1 MKKEGRRKKK
11 EQKSKKKKERGAQNS
26 NCTQEALRQSEE
38 RWQLALIGS
47 NEGIWDHNLVTN
59 EHFLSARCLEIVG
72 YDFEEIDSFDKWL
85 TYIHPD
91 DAVLLQE
98 KFQQH
103 LAKQTQHYSCE
114 YRMRCKD
121 GNYKWLLARGQA
133 LWDDAG
139 KPIRAVGSISDI
151 NERKQFEEELKQAK
165 LELEQRVAERTLEL
179 SKTNERLQQELNIR
193 LYIENA
199 LRESEEKFRQIAEN
213 SQHVVWVSDA
223 FSYKV
228 IYINPIYELVW
239 GRKCEDLYRNNTNW
253 IEAIHLDDR
262 SRVQQALQEK
272 MHLGL
277 YDEEYRI
284 VRSDASI
291 RWIRDRGFPI
301 KNAEGKVYR
310 IAGIAEDITERKQE
324 ETITLKRQ
332 QEFIALVE
340 NSPDIIVRL
349 DRELRHLYINPAIE
363 KETGIPWQ
371 KFIGKT
377 IYEMGLPTEVVT
389 TFEQGARYVMQTGK
403 EHVIEFSLPTT
414 SGVKIFQSRLV
425 PETTRNGVIE
435 SSLGVTRDITPLR
448 VAEMALRQNEMEFRS
463 LSENSPIGI
472 FRMDTE
478 GHCTYTNYYYQ
489 VMCDCTFEEALG
501 DGWLNILHPEDRAR
515 VLTQWS
521 TSLSDKQ
528 KYINEMR
535 YIRKDGSIR
544 YCLVQAV
551 PISGSSGELMGYVGI
566 VEDITES
573 RAITKMKNEFISV
586 VSHELR
592 TPLTSLRASLALL
605 ANGVYDKKPEKGKR
619 MLQVAAESSARL
631 VRLVSDILDLERLE
645 SGKVKLLME
654 SCDTA
659 SLMQQSVEA
668 MRANAE
674 ENEITI
680 KVNPINMQ
688 VWAAPDAIIQT
699 ITNLLSNAVKFSEVG
714 STIWLNAELRQ
725 EDPEI
730 KQQTTQNICKADASH
745 IAKATQTRQRPLT
758 ETKLKATH
766 ILFSVKD
773 GGRGIPSDKLE
784 RVFGQFQQVDASDSR
799 QKGGTG
805 LGLAICRS
813 IIGQHSGQIWA
824 ESILGEGSTFYFTLP
839 VVPNT

>member
-1 MKKEGRRKKK
+1 MKKEVRSKKQEEKRKKK
-11 EQKSKKKKERGAQNS
+11 EERGVQNS
-26 NCTQEALRQSEE
+26 NRTHQEALRQSEE

-47 NEGIWDHNLVTN
+47 NDGIWDQNLVTN
-59 EHFLSARCLEIVG
+59 EQFLSARCLEILG
-72 YDFEEIDSFDKWL
+72 YDFEEIDSFHKWL

-103 LAKQTQHYSCE
+103 LAKQTQYYSCE

-121 GNYKWLLARGQA
+121 GNYKWLLVRGQA

-151 NERKQFEEELKQAK
+151 NERKQFEEELKQTK

-223 FSYKV
+223 LSYKV
-228 IYINPIYELVW
+228 IYINPAYEKLW

-253 IEAIHLDDR
+253 IEAIHPDDR
-262 SRVQQALQEK
+262 SKVQQALQEK
-272 MHLGL
+272 MRLGL

-301 KNAEGKVYR
+301 KNADGKVYR
-310 IAGIAEDITERKQE
+310 IAGIAEDITERKQAE
-324 ETITLKRQ
+324 AITLKRQ

-349 DRELRHLYINPAIE
+349 DLELRHLYISPAIE
-363 KETGIPWQ
+363 KETGIPPQ
-371 KFIGKT
+371 EFIGKT
-377 IYEMGLPTEVVT
+377 IYDMGLPAEVVT
-389 TFEQGARYVMQTGK
+389 TFEQAARQVMQTGK

-425 PETTRNGVIE
+425 PETTQDGVVE
-435 SSLGVTRDITPLR
+435 STLGVTRDITPLR
-448 VAEMALRQNEMEFRS
+448 VAEMALRQSEMEFRS

-472 FRMDTE
+472 FRMDAE
-478 GHCTYTNYYYQ
+478 GRCTYTNHYYQ
-489 VMCDCTFEEALG
+489 VMCDCTFEEVLG
-501 DGWLNILHPEDRAR
+501 DGWLNVLHSEDRAR
-515 VLTQWS
+515 VLSQWS
-521 TSLSDKQ
+521 TSVSDVQ
-528 KYINEMR
+528 QYRNEMR
-535 YIRKDGSIR
+535 YIRKDGTIR

-551 PISGSSGELMGYVGI
+551 PTLGSCGELIGYVGI

-573 RAITKMKNEFISV
+573 RAIATMKNEFISV

-619 MLQVAAESSARL
+619 MLQVAADSSARL

-645 SGKVKLLME
+645 SGKVKLVIE
-654 SCDTA
+654 SCDPA

-674 ENEITI
+674 ENKVSI
-680 KVNPINMQ
+680 KVTLTPMNIK

-699 ITNLLSNAVKFSEVG
+699 ITNLLSNAVKFSEAG
-714 STIWLNAELRQ
+714 STIWLNAELQQ
-725 EDPEI
+725 ENLKTEQKI
-730 KQQTTQNICKADASH
+730 ASNSP
-745 IAKATQTRQRPLT
+745 IPTP
-758 ETKLKATH
+758 H

-773 GGRGIPSDKLE
+773 SGRGIPSDKLE
-784 RVFGQFQQVDASDSR
+784 TIFGQFQQVDASDSR
-799 QKGGTG
+799 EKGGTG

-813 IIGQHSGQIWA
+813 IIRQHSGLIWA

-839 VVPNT
+839 LAPDT